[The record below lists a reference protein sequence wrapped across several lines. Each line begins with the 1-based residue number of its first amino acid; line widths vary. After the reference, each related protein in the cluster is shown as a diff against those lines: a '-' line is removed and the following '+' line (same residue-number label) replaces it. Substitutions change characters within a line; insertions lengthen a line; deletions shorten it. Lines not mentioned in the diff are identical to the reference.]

1 MRDFQNQ
8 LARHVIDQKYKVAKV
23 YVETG
28 NLRGMKPFPPFCRLV
43 RNGRVNEYSV
53 MMSKKASIFNKNWD
67 RRLR

>member
-28 NLRGMKPFPPFCRLV
+28 NLRGMKPFPPFCRLML
-43 RNGRVNEYSV
+43 NGNVQTRYSV
-53 MMSKKASIFNKNWD
+53 MMSKRVSIFNKNWD
-67 RRLR
+67 RR